1 MNPQDH
7 PIRLSDASSK
17 VVNSTVH
24 FKGISMS
31 GWRSIGLLAVLIGL
45 AHEARGDLAPQRS
58 TLPKPPLVA
67 PVSVR
72 EGYGNELEPNIAAK
86 IIIPSSL
93 LPELQESSRNASVWS
108 GSSSNGMTIVAGLFL
123 TAAAISLIF
132 ARKNSPHWKKGAV
145 ALIALMLLVGGLTLA
160 NSFLPSNVDFPAA
173 GDLGKLIVIEVQEQG
188 HEVTLVL
195 PRRPA
200 TDND

>member
-1 MNPQDH
+1 
-7 PIRLSDASSK
+7 
-17 VVNSTVH
+17 
-24 FKGISMS
+24 MS

-72 EGYGNELEPNIAAK
+72 EGYGNELGPNIAAK

-93 LPELQESSRNASVWS
+93 LPELQESSRNSNVS
-108 GSSSNGMTIVAGLFL
+108 NGSPSNGMTIVAGLFL
-123 TAAAISLIF
+123 TAAAVSLIF
-132 ARKNSPHWKKGAV
+132 ARKSSPHWRKGAV
-145 ALIALMLLVGGLTLA
+145 ALIACMLLVGGLTLA
-160 NSFLPSNVDFPAA
+160 NFFLPSRVGSLVASDP
-173 GDLGKLIVIEVQEQG
+173 GKLIVIEVQEHG

-195 PRRPA
+195 PRRAA

>member
-1 MNPQDH
+1 M
-7 PIRLSDASSK
+7 
-17 VVNSTVH
+17 
-24 FKGISMS
+24 
-31 GWRSIGLLAVLIGL
+31 LAVLIGL

-72 EGYGNELEPNIAAK
+72 EGHGNELEPSIAAK
-86 IIIPSSL
+86 IIIPRSL
-93 LPELQESSRNASVWS
+93 LPELQESSRNSPVWS

-132 ARKNSPHWKKGAV
+132 ARKSSPHWRKGAV
-145 ALIALMLLVGGLTLA
+145 ALIAFMLLVGGLTLA
-160 NSFLPSNVDFPAA
+160 NVFLPSTIDSQVASDP
-173 GDLGKLIVIEVQEQG
+173 GKLIVIEVQEQG

-200 TDND
+200 TEQ

>member
-1 MNPQDH
+1 MKLQNR
-7 PIRLSDASSK
+7 PIRFSDAYK
-17 VVNSTVH
+17 IVNGIIRL
-24 FKGISMS
+24 KGISMS

-58 TLPKPPLVA
+58 TLPKPPLFA

-72 EGYGNELEPNIAAK
+72 EGYDNELEPNIAAK

-132 ARKNSPHWKKGAV
+132 ARKNSPHWKKGAA

-160 NSFLPSNVDFPAA
+160 SFFLPSRIDSQVASDP
-173 GDLGKLIVIEVQEQG
+173 GKLIVIEVQEQG